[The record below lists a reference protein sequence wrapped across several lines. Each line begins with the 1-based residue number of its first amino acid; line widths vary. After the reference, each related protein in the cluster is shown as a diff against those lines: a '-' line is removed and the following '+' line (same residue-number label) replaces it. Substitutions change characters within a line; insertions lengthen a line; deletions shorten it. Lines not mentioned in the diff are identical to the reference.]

1 MDKEIG
7 KVKKSDTT
15 DIMVK
20 VDDYGGQEGVTIRE
34 YVTSQRYT
42 GFTKQGTK
50 IPKEQWEEFKKLVE
64 KVTFE

>member
-15 DIMVK
+15 EIMVK

-34 YVTSQRYT
+34 FVTSQRYT

-50 IPKEQWEEFKKLVE
+50 IPKEQWDEFKKLVE
-64 KVTFE
+64 KVTFD